1 MNIEIINTGSLDNS
15 LDSTRKFGLFLNH
28 FLTSIK
34 MMHWYVTDYNC
45 HQIFGNLYE
54 NLNKHFDNLQEEIIG
69 TSKYNKLNFPL
80 INDLNFDIN
89 NMQIYQNNES
99 IFSLYKELTT
109 QLQGYLC
116 NLEVTNYINSVN
128 SGINNIKEEILSEIN
143 KANYLFSL
151 IKI

>member
-15 LDSTRKFGLFLNH
+15 LDSTRKFGLFLNC

-34 MMHWYVTDYNC
+34 MMHWYITDYNC
-45 HQIFGNLYE
+45 HQIFGNLHE
-54 NLNKHFDNLQEEIIG
+54 KLNNHFDDLQEEIIG
-69 TSKYNKLNFPL
+69 TSKYSKINFPL
-80 INDLNFDIN
+80 INSSSPDIN
-89 NMQIYQNNES
+89 NIQLYQNNES

-109 QLQGYLC
+109 QLQGHLC
-116 NLEVTNYINSVN
+116 NLEFTNYINSVN
-128 SGINNIKEEILSEIN
+128 SGINNIKEEVLSEIN